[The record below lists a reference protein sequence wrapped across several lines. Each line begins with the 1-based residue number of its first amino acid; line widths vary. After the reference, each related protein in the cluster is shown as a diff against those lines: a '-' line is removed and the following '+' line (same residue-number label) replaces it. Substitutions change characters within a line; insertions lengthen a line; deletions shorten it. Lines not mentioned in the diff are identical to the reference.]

1 MLQILKGSIK
11 VKKGEQT
18 DEGDKE
24 EVENKVQQL

>member
-11 VKKGEQT
+11 AGKGGQT

-24 EVENKVQQL
+24 EAENKVQQL